1 MPILWGDRLV
11 ARVDPRL
18 DRSTGTLVINGLWLE
33 DPALAR
39 DDAFAAAMQRGTA
52 RFRAFHEAKRLD
64 VAAVPEAVAPAAPR
78 RAEASQPEGASG
90 CSRVSTTSSGSTRSV

>member
-18 DRSTGTLVINGLWLE
+18 DRATGALVINGLWLE
-33 DPALAR
+33 DPALAK
-39 DDAFAAAMQRGTA
+39 DEAFTAAMQRGTA

-64 VAAVPEAVAPAAPR
+64 VSAVPTPLRRLLRAALTP
-78 RAEASQPEGASG
+78 QPEGASG
-90 CSRVSTTSSGSTRSV
+90 CSRVSTTSPGSTRSV